1 MALEPWRVDHTLVVA
16 PSSFIIVASAIA
28 ASSVITASFAVVG
41 KDPSAAINTFLNSY
55 LF

>member
-1 MALEPWRVDHTLVVA
+1 MALEPWRVDHTLVAA
-16 PSSFIIVASAIA
+16 PSSFIIVASAIT
-28 ASSVITASFAVVG
+28 ASFVITASVAG

>member
-28 ASSVITASFAVVG
+28 ASFAVVG